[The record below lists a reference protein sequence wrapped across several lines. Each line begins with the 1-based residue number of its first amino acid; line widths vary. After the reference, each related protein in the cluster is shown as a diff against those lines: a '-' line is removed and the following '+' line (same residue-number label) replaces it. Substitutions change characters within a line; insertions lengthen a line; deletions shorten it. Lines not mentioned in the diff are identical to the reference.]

1 MIVGGYGKNCESYG
15 QDVIVKIVSFKDNID
30 IIKVSF
36 WRDLVEL
43 LFVGKFFQM
52 INVVVI
58 VFNDEILIF
67 LIFKI
72 DLKVN
77 YLK

>member
-1 MIVGGYGKNCESYG
+1 MVKIVKVCG

-30 IIKVSF
+30 IIKVLF

-43 LFVGKFFQM
+43 LFVGKFIQM

>member
-1 MIVGGYGKNCESYG
+1 MVKIVKVCG

-30 IIKVSF
+30 IIKVLF

>member
-1 MIVGGYGKNCESYG
+1 MVKIVKVRG

>member
-1 MIVGGYGKNCESYG
+1 MVKIVKVCG

-30 IIKVSF
+30 IIKVLF

-72 DLKVN
+72 DLKVS